1 MTTTDNL
8 LYRIAFASIRGMNP
22 EYGMTLINRIGSEE
36 RFFELTESQLSAV
49 MGFKSRIFSFSL
61 RSKAIEEAAIEERF
75 VRDNSISTIYF
86 TDEKYPQRLLEC
98 VDAPL
103 MLYGIGDCDLNE
115 ARFVSIVGT
124 RHATIYGD
132 TFVENLVSD
141 FATKLDEK
149 IVIVSGL
156 AYGIDIAAHRAALK
170 NGIPTIAVLAH
181 GLNTMYPATHRST
194 AVTIAKSGGMLL
206 SDYRSVDQIHKG
218 NFLARNRIVAG
229 LCDCLIVAESAKRGG
244 ALVTARLAAGYNRE
258 VMALPGRIS
267 DKYSE
272 GCNVLIA
279 SNVAALI
286 TSADDVISI
295 MNWRVKETEGTQ
307 KDLFINLTPE
317 ESAIL
322 EVMTQKGDVTIHDLT
337 SRIDIPVHRLMGLL
351 IDMEFR
357 SLIASI
363 PGGLYRKI

>member
-1 MTTTDNL
+1 
-8 LYRIAFASIRGMNP
+8 MNP

-36 RFFELTESQLSAV
+36 IFFELTESQLSAV
-49 MGFKSRIFSFSL
+49 MGFNSRIFSSSL
-61 RSKAIEEAAIEERF
+61 RSKALEEAAIEERF

-141 FATKLDEK
+141 LATKLDEK

-206 SDYRSVDQIHKG
+206 SDYRSIDQIHKG

-357 SLIASI
+357 SLIAGI